1 MKLYRIT
8 HTEILAHPVVRL
20 TFDDG
25 FAGFVDFSNLIGKG
39 PASLPLA
46 DPVFFKTMQIGERGR
61 SLDWIG
67 PDGNGIDFC
76 ADALRIKAEEA
87 LVQARALKYA
97 RRSVAA
103 E

>member
-1 MKLYRIT
+1 MKLTRIT
-8 HTEILAHPVVRL
+8 HTEILAHPVVRV

-25 FAGFVDFSNLIGKG
+25 VAGDVDFSNLIGKG

-46 DPVFFKTMQIGERGR
+46 DPAFFKTMQIGEHGR

-67 PDGNGIDFC
+67 PDGNGIEFC

-87 LVQARALKYA
+87 LVQARAVKYA
-97 RRSVAA
+97 RRGVAA